1 MSTTVFCDE
10 SGFTGE
16 FLLDPRQRYFSSASV
31 AIEPEEANE
40 IVARVVKDYR
50 IQGNELKGRRLLG
63 FARGRRAILRVIDDI
78 GPRAQIVVHHNRIR
92 VSRKVL

>member
-1 MSTTVFCDE
+1 MKRALAVDGGNSKTDVVV
-10 SGFTGE
+10 
-16 FLLDPRQRYFSSASV
+16 LSAEGDV
-31 AIEPEEANE
+31 
-40 IVARVVKDYR
+40 
-50 IQGNELKGRRLLG
+50 LG